1 MNEITDEINKT
12 IHVVKS
18 LNNDIFR
25 KKLNQLSIY
34 VLKK

>member
-18 LNNDIFR
+18 LNNIFFS
-25 KKLNQLSIY
+25 KIESI
-34 VLKK
+34 VDLCVEK

>member
-12 IHVVKS
+12 MHVVKS
-18 LNNDIFR
+18 LNNDIFT
-25 KKLNQLSIY
+25 KKLKQLSIY